1 MTRHIVIIG
10 AGFSGALTAVNLLR
24 HSAGAPLRV
33 SLVNLSGRMARG
45 IAYGTASAEHVLN
58 VPAGN
63 MSALADDPDDFLRY
77 CRWANPAVQPSSFVS
92 RRLYGSYLEA
102 LLDAAEHG
110 AHMGASLERVSGEAV
125 RLDLAA
131 GGSAATV
138 HLADGRALPAHQVV
152 LAFGHFAPRDPAVAT
167 PAFYDSARYVRDPWA
182 PGVLDSVAP
191 DEPVLLL
198 GCGLTAVDVALK
210 LAQLP
215 RQAPIWCVSR
225 RGLMPQPHRE
235 QRGHLAPH
243 EASALVAHMG
253 RSAASYL
260 RAVRASVRQHEAQGG
275 DWRNVIAALRPHT
288 PELWRRLDTA
298 QRERFLRQLQPFW
311 DVARHRC
318 APDAHERFQ
327 QLLQA
332 GAIRRVAGRVR
343 AYEERGSGVDVA
355 LQPRGEATPHT
366 LHVARVI
373 NCTGPSADLRL
384 ARHRLVRHLLAERL
398 LRPDPNGVGLD
409 VNDHYE
415 VVGHDGQASQVLHYV
430 GPLLRARDWEA
441 TAVPELRVHAHRLA
455 VRLLQTAFQPAAH
468 ATSAASPAEVHIQT
482 R

>member
-1 MTRHIVIIG
+1 VTRHIVIIG

-33 SLVNLSGRMARG
+33 SLVNLSGRMARGHRRCRVPCG

-110 AHMGASLERVSGEAV
+110 AHAGASLERVSGEAV
-125 RLDLAA
+125 RLDA
-131 GGSAATV
+131 SACGNEATV
-138 HLADGRALPAHQVV
+138 WLDNGRRLQAHQVV

-167 PAFYDSARYVRDPWA
+167 PAFYDSPLYVRDPWA
-182 PGVLDSVAP
+182 AGALDEVRA

-210 LAQLP
+210 LSQSG
-215 RQAPIWCVSR
+215 RSAPLWCVSR

-235 QRGHLAPH
+235 QRGHLAPQ
-243 EASALVAHMG
+243 AAAALVAHMG
-253 RSAASYL
+253 HSAASYL
-260 RAVRASVRQHEAQGG
+260 RAVRAAVRQHEAEGG

-288 PELWRRLDTA
+288 PELWRRLDAT
-298 QRERFLRQLQPFW
+298 QRSRFLRQLQPFW
-311 DVARHRC
+311 DVSRHRC
-318 APDAHERFQ
+318 APEAFERFQ

-332 GAIRRVAGRVR
+332 GQVRRVAGRVR
-343 AYEERGSGVDVA
+343 SYEVADDGVQVQ
-355 LQPRGEATPHT
+355 LQPRGDAPA
-366 LHVARVI
+366 LQLRVARVI
-373 NCTGPSADLRL
+373 NCTGPGADLRH
-384 ARHRLVRHLLAERL
+384 ARHRLVRHLLAERMV
-398 LRPDPNGVGLD
+398 RPDAHCVGLD
-409 VNDHYE
+409 VNDDYA
-415 VVGHDGQASQVLHYV
+415 VLGHDGRASRVLHYV

-441 TAVPELRVHAHRLA
+441 TAVPELRLHAHRLA
-455 VRLLQTAFQPAAH
+455 LQLLQPALQPAPEPETLAG
-468 ATSAASPAEVHIQT
+468 
-482 R
+482 